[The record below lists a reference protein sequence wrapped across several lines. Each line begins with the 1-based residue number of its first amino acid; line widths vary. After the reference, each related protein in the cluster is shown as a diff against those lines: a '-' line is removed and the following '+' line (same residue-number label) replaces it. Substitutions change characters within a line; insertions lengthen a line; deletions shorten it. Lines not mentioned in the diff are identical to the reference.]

1 MVVVVTERVVVNEG
15 PASDRDVAPF
25 DRWSGRYE
33 RSKQQRLVFDRVHRK
48 VLDLAA
54 GYGDPTA
61 ILDVGCGSG
70 RLLRAAHVRW
80 PSARL
85 VGVDP
90 SSGMIEIGRT
100 LTPAELHITGAE
112 SLPLPDSSID
122 LAFSTIAFHHWVD
135 PAAGLRE
142 VARVLRPNGRFVLA
156 DNVGPAWLARF
167 IGDPRPWLTAQDRVT
182 LWAQNGLR
190 VLEQRRL
197 LFVPPPIVVGTV
209 AVADRG

>member
-1 MVVVVTERVVVNEG
+1 MVAVTADRVADDQG
-15 PASDRDVAPF
+15 PASERDVAPF

-33 RSKQQRLVFDRVHRK
+33 RSKQQWLVFDRVHRK

-54 GYGDPTA
+54 RYSDPTA

-70 RLLRAAHVRW
+70 RLLRAAHARW

-90 SSGMIEIGRT
+90 SSGMIEVGRE
-100 LTPAELHITGAE
+100 LTAAELHVTGAE
-112 SLPLPDSSID
+112 SLPLADSSID
-122 LAFSTIAFHHWVD
+122 LAFSTIAFHHWLD

-142 VARVLRPNGRFVLA
+142 VVRVLRPSGHFVLA

-167 IGDPRPWLTAQDRVT
+167 IGDPRPWLTARERET
-182 LWAQNGLR
+182 LWSQNGLR
-190 VLEQRRL
+190 VIDQRRL
-197 LFVPPPIVVGTV
+197 IFLPPPVVLGTV
-209 AVADRG
+209 AVKGRD